1 MESKRE
7 VFVVQGTGGK
17 RVLAGTIPV
26 YGAKNAVL
34 KAFAASVLFD
44 DGMTLTGVPDIE
56 DVHRITELLD
66 HCGADVTFE
75 KDRTYNVHANKK
87 FDTNLDTNLAKRFR
101 ASVVLTG
108 PILARYKKVS
118 FPHPGGCVLGG
129 RPIDVFLS
137 AYEALGAK
145 IVHKKDRYYLSAP
158 KGLVGATINFRVQ
171 SVTGTETIMMAA
183 TLARGVTVLKN
194 AAMEPEIVELAKYLN
209 QSGALIEGAGT
220 PTMTITGVKSLRTEG
235 IPYVTMPDR
244 IEAGS
249 FIILAALL
257 GKDVT
262 VANCEPAHME
272 SLLQHLMMMGVD
284 LTIGKDFVRV
294 RGNSKTKLKSID
306 VKTHEYPGFPTDI
319 QAPMMIAL
327 TQAEGESTVFETIF
341 EDRLRYV
348 ESLKIMGADVTIMNP
363 LQVIVRGPKPMR
375 GKELESPDLRAGLAY
390 LIAAGVAEGQSIIGT
405 VYNIDRGYEK
415 IEERLSAIGFS
426 IRREIIG

>member
-7 VFVVQGTGGK
+7 VFVVRGTAGK
-17 RVLAGTIPV
+17 RTLQGSIPV

-34 KAFAASVLFD
+34 KAFAASVLFE
-44 DGMTLTGVPDIE
+44 DGMTLQNVPAIE
-56 DVHRITELLD
+56 DVHRITELLEKS
-66 HCGADVTFE
+66 GAQVSFD
-75 KDRTYNVHANKK
+75 KKRTYTVLAGKK
-87 FDTNLDTNLAKRFR
+87 FDTNLDTTLAKRFR

-137 AYEALGAK
+137 AYEALGVK
-145 IVHKKDRYYLSAP
+145 IVHKSDRYFLTAP
-158 KGLVGATINFRVQ
+158 KGLQGAIINFRVQ

-183 TLARGVTVLKN
+183 TLAKGVTVLKN
-194 AAMEPEIVELAKYLN
+194 AAMEPEIVELANYLN
-209 QSGALIEGAGT
+209 QSGAKIEGAGT
-220 PTMTITGVKSLRTEG
+220 PTITITGVKSLRTNNVS
-235 IPYVTMPDR
+235 YVTMPDR

-249 FIILAALL
+249 FIILASLL

-262 VANCEPAHME
+262 VTHCEPLHME
-272 SLLQHLMMMGVD
+272 SLLQHLSMMGVD

-294 RGNSKTKLKSID
+294 RGNAKTKLTSID

-327 TQAEGESTVFETIF
+327 TQAAGESTVFETIF

-348 ESLKIMGADVTIMNP
+348 ESLKIMGADVTTMNP
-363 LQVIVRGPKPMR
+363 LQVIVRGPRSLR

-390 LIAAGVAEGQSIIGT
+390 LIAAGVAEGESIIGM

-415 IEERLSAIGFS
+415 IEDRLSAIGFS
-426 IRREIIG
+426 IQRKIL